1 MDRFKTLE
9 EAEAYVKRVSEHMPA
24 AKLKIEVTTTAA
36 VALPADVIA
45 DRQRKKRKKKSYSNV
60 YNRIREN
67 IPRD

>member
-9 EAEAYVKRVSEHMPA
+9 EAEAYVKRVSPHMPS

-45 DRQRKKRKKKSYSNV
+45 DRQRKKRKKSYSNV

-67 IPRD
+67 RD